1 VISTDGGPEGA
12 FSQDGSRGRLQTF
25 NAAQVFAAAV
35 KAKVL
40 GVLGGSGLYDPSFL
54 RGAREKTVKT
64 PFGKPSDALR
74 IGDVGDLRVVFI
86 PRHGRKHSM
95 PANLVNHGANLWA
108 MKQEKVSHVIATS
121 SSGSLKKAIKPGCLV
136 VPDDFMCFWSI
147 PTVTDDV
154 HHVTPQLDPEIRSLL
169 TKAASKARAEVRK
182 TGTYVQTLGPRLE
195 TKAEIAFFKDYG
207 DILGM
212 TLASEATIACELDMA
227 YASLCS
233 VDNYCNGI
241 MPEPL
246 TYKQIVRQQK
256 VNSGRVI
263 AALKAA
269 LEMLS

>member
-1 VISTDGGPEGA
+1 M
-12 FSQDGSRGRLQTF
+12 
-25 NAAQVFAAAV
+25 
-35 KAKVL
+35 

-54 RGAREKTVKT
+54 RGAREKTVRT

-74 IGDVGDLRVVFI
+74 IGDFDDLRIVFI
-86 PRHGRKHSM
+86 PRHGRKHSV
-95 PANLVNHGANLWA
+95 PANLVNHRANLWA
-108 MKQEKVSHVIATS
+108 MKHEEVSHVIATS
-121 SSGSLKKAIKPGCLV
+121 SSGSLKKTIRPGCLV

-147 PTVTDDV
+147 PTVADGV
-154 HHVTPQLDPEIRSLL
+154 RHVTPRLDPEIRSLL
-169 TKAASKARAEVRK
+169 AKAAGRAHAEVRK

-212 TLASEATIACELDMA
+212 TLASEATLACELDMA

-241 MPEPL
+241 VPEPL
-246 TYKQIVRQQK
+246 TYKEIVRQQK
-256 VNSGRVI
+256 ANSVRVI
-263 AALKAA
+263 AALRAA